1 MEQCEFGRPALIMR
15 LAMPCSI
22 PITMVMNTSA
32 SRHTYRRMA
41 GHTGA
46 VGKEGELIRRM
57 EAVALNWQSILDTFT
72 KYWVQQLCALILCL
86 ITW

>member
-1 MEQCEFGRPALIMR
+1 MHHGTLI
-15 LAMPCSI
+15 
-22 PITMVMNTSA
+22 
-32 SRHTYRRMA
+32 A
-41 GHTGA
+41 GGLGTAQHTGA

>member
-1 MEQCEFGRPALIMR
+1 
-15 LAMPCSI
+15 
-22 PITMVMNTSA
+22 
-32 SRHTYRRMA
+32 
-41 GHTGA
+41 
-46 VGKEGELIRRM
+46 M

>member
-1 MEQCEFGRPALIMR
+1 MHHGTLI
-15 LAMPCSI
+15 
-22 PITMVMNTSA
+22 
-32 SRHTYRRMA
+32 A
-41 GHTGA
+41 GGLGAAQYAGA

>member
-1 MEQCEFGRPALIMR
+1 MHHGTLI
-15 LAMPCSI
+15 
-22 PITMVMNTSA
+22 
-32 SRHTYRRMA
+32 A
-41 GHTGA
+41 GGLGAAQYVGA

>member
-1 MEQCEFGRPALIMR
+1 MHHGTLIAGRLGA
-15 LAMPCSI
+15 
-22 PITMVMNTSA
+22 TQ
-32 SRHTYRRMA
+32 
-41 GHTGA
+41 HTGSMD
-46 VGKEGELIRRM
+46 KEGELIRRM

>member
-1 MEQCEFGRPALIMR
+1 MHHGTLI
-15 LAMPCSI
+15 
-22 PITMVMNTSA
+22 
-32 SRHTYRRMA
+32 A
-41 GHTGA
+41 GGMGTTQHTGF